1 MLGINLKEVDRLLIR
16 ALAIAIICLA
26 AKAFISEDVSLKVA
40 NAEFDLN
47 NSRLETIEQ
56 ANKIRNQSEK
66 LQIIAT
72 QLQSQREE
80 YKLLQDRY
88 RELVDRT
95 SRFLPADKQPGPPP
109 SNLDLPDSEAL
120 EVISEELVESDREL
134 SEQIE
139 KVTAIE

>member
-1 MLGINLKEVDRLLIR
+1 MLRLNLKEVDRLLIR

-66 LQIIAT
+66 LQTIAI

-95 SRFLPADKQPGPPP
+95 SRFLPADKQPEPPP
-109 SNLDLPDSEAL
+109 SDLDLPDGEAL
-120 EVISEELVESDREL
+120 EVISEELIESDREL